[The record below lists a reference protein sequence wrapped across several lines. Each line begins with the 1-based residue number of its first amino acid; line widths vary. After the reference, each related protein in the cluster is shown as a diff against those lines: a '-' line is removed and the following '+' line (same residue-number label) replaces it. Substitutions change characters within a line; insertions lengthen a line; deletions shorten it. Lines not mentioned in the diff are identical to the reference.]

1 MGKAK
6 HFTHS
11 NSSTPKHIRKRTSKN
26 FNKTNERNKCTL
38 KERKTEQ
45 MLVLI
50 DIMILTHQ
58 QCIVC
63 INTQLPTYLQFEFSI

>member
-38 KERKTEQ
+38 KERNKEQ

-50 DIMILTHQ
+50 DIVLSVRLK
-58 QCIVC
+58 CIIC
-63 INTQLPTYLQFEFSI
+63 ISRQLPTYLQFEFSI

>member
-50 DIMILTHQ
+50 DIMI
-58 QCIVC
+58 
-63 INTQLPTYLQFEFSI
+63 